1 MRGVSNRAMDDL
13 QTVHNLADILVD
25 LCKEAPTGKL
35 LEQINKNV
43 KRIKKI
49 TKEYF
54 EN

>member
-1 MRGVSNRAMDDL
+1 MRGISNVVIDDL
-13 QTVHNLADILVD
+13 QTVHSLADIVVD

-49 TKEYF
+49 TGEY
-54 EN
+54 